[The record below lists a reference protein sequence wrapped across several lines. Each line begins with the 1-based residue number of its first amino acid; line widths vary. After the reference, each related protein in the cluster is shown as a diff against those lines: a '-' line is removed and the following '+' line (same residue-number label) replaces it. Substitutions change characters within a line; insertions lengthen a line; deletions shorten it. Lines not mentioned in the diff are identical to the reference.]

1 MDFTCAFYM
10 KCNTS
15 KYFAYIVVYVRLIRD
30 IHYVLSCVEKRPP
43 ASWYDNVFFLDI
55 FAMDLA
61 TAAPLKILELLYLHK
76 LFAKARLAYCYE
88 YLMLGATPEN
98 TSSKH
103 PQHYSVDTPAE

>member
-10 KCNTS
+10 KCNTG
-15 KYFAYIVVYVRLIRD
+15 KYFAHSVVYVRLIRD

-43 ASWYDNVFFLDI
+43 ASWYDDVFFLVI